1 MPYSRIALPVNGY
14 TDSLPYRG
22 SVQGYTQNCEN
33 VFPYDTFDNRRRI
46 GTRPGF
52 IQIANTDTKVQGCV
66 AVEAFVNKGSG
77 AQLIRRFVYCVGG
90 AFYATDLTGNPVAVK
105 QVARQTHTDTTVMNP
120 FNASYDRYTTVS
132 ANLPLNAA
140 GTTAVDAEASGS
152 ARNADVNVADVVLDT
167 SADVEMV
174 AFKHVGLPDS
184 QANATTSGGTTSG
197 GTSLS
202 AITIPDQEPRDF
214 VYATDGSK
222 YVKINMSLEPPEVS
236 QWIGPYATVNAIE
249 PGTTNKRFA
258 SLIAQFNSR
267 IALSGIPSAATNW
280 FISKIGDPY
289 DWVPTAGVDVTVDAL
304 AGSSGTKFG
313 EVGDNIKALIPVGS
327 SGLMFGC
334 QNSLSI
340 LTNDPVFSDATIR
353 QISRSVGCLGPR
365 SFSKVGE
372 MAVLVAS
379 PQGVFAINP
388 NTFDI
393 EKGARATKDKLD
405 RLFANTDFEDT
416 SVVMGY
422 DEGRSIVFLC
432 ITRRD
437 DASASRIYAYDVDTG
452 SWWPWTIANPSH
464 RAINNIVSFQ
474 PVSGTRS
481 TPWMTTDEGFIVTL
495 PEDAVQSQDGGVLS
509 STTFGSSGSGVTSH
523 NPTADAK
530 DIDSTVELGPIN
542 GDPSRRIMLKEV
554 RVILG
559 AQEERDSSGNVQT
572 PDTTNG
578 PFLEVINGDTAQEA
592 VGTVSGFTVVEEN
605 IPVLDCQT
613 LSSFETIDSESVI
626 DGGDKDANPTS
637 GTEKILWGGFA
648 NSIAGT
654 YTPATGNTILNDTT
668 FSGPGSWTF
677 SRNSNGKW
685 EFKHGTDFYLATTS
699 NLDWFVTTNAV
710 DGLPEEVDLNTLM
723 FGRQTDNQARLSLSN
738 FVNRNASEKR
748 ALARGRDSA
757 NRFRIR
763 ASDIFVS
770 ISALGRSFAIEDIS
784 VDVEDGGPFRSS
796 S

>member
-1 MPYSRIALPVNGY
+1 
-14 TDSLPYRG
+14 
-22 SVQGYTQNCEN
+22 
-33 VFPYDTFDNRRRI
+33 
-46 GTRPGF
+46 
-52 IQIANTDTKVQGCV
+52 
-66 AVEAFVNKGSG
+66 
-77 AQLIRRFVYCVGG
+77 
-90 AFYATDLTGNPVAVK
+90 
-105 QVARQTHTDTTVMNP
+105 
-120 FNASYDRYTTVS
+120 
-132 ANLPLNAA
+132 
-140 GTTAVDAEASGS
+140 
-152 ARNADVNVADVVLDT
+152 
-167 SADVEMV
+167 
-174 AFKHVGLPDS
+174 
-184 QANATTSGGTTSG
+184 
-197 GTSLS
+197 
-202 AITIPDQEPRDF
+202 
-214 VYATDGSK
+214 
-222 YVKINMSLEPPEVS
+222 
-236 QWIGPYATVNAIE
+236 
-249 PGTTNKRFA
+249 
-258 SLIAQFNSR
+258 
-267 IALSGIPSAATNW
+267 
-280 FISKIGDPY
+280 
-289 DWVPTAGVDVTVDAL
+289 
-304 AGSSGTKFG
+304 
-313 EVGDNIKALIPVGS
+313 
-327 SGLMFGC
+327 
-334 QNSLSI
+334 
-340 LTNDPVFSDATIR
+340 
-353 QISRSVGCLGPR
+353 
-365 SFSKVGE
+365 
-372 MAVLVAS
+372 
-379 PQGVFAINP
+379 
-388 NTFDI
+388 
-393 EKGARATKDKLD
+393 
-405 RLFANTDFEDT
+405 
-416 SVVMGY
+416 
-422 DEGRSIVFLC
+422 
-432 ITRRD
+432 
-437 DASASRIYAYDVDTG
+437 
-452 SWWPWTIANPSH
+452 
-464 RAINNIVSFQ
+464 
-474 PVSGTRS
+474 
-481 TPWMTTDEGFIVTL
+481 MTTDEGFIVTL